1 MTQVKVTLDRAMETS
16 LVTLYGKAIDAGM
29 TPSILHDQA
38 AVQAVSRID
47 YDFAGMKAMNERV
60 APNAAARSKH
70 FDDWTREFLAE
81 HESATV
87 VHLACGLDT
96 RVWRIDP
103 GPSVAWFDVDFPDVI
118 DVRRKLFPERAGYRM
133 IASSVTNPGWFAQI
147 PVDRPVLLVA
157 EGLTMYLDPAD
168 GQALFRAI
176 VDHFGHGTFAFDTHN
191 RLGVWLVNIM
201 LKRVFGNAMLHWP
214 VNSRADIDRIDPRLH
229 CEDAVSALLAP
240 SAAGLQRSTRIFTQ
254 IIRPFPAIR
263 DLGIYFRY
271 TF

>member
-16 LVTLYGKAIDAGM
+16 LITLYGKAIDARM
-29 TPSILHDQA
+29 TPSILDDQM
-38 AVQAVSRID
+38 AVRALSRID
-47 YDFAGMKAMNERV
+47 YDFGRLKSMNERV

-70 FDDWTREFLAE
+70 FDDWTREFISA
-81 HESATV
+81 HDSATV

-118 DVRRKLFPERAGYRM
+118 DVRRKIFPERAGYTM
-133 IASSVTNPGWFAQI
+133 IASSVTDDGWLARI
-147 PVDRPVLLVA
+147 PLDRPVFVVA
-157 EGLTMYLDPAD
+157 EGLTMYLSPAE
-168 GQALFRAI
+168 GHALFRRI
-176 VDHFGHGTFAFDTHN
+176 VEGVGHGTLAFDTHN

-201 LKRVFGNAMLHWP
+201 LKRTFGDALLKWS
-214 VNSRADIDRIDPRLH
+214 VNSRADIDRIDSRLH
-229 CEDAVSALLAP
+229 CVDAVSALLAP
-240 SAAGLQRSTRIFTQ
+240 SAARLQRSTRIFAQ
-254 IIRPFPAIR
+254 VIRPFPAIR